1 MRAAHR
7 YWRGRRF
14 RKGAV
19 LLLLPAAFMVTTVAV
34 TRAAVVPPQ
43 NPPADLPP
51 SPALSDACAFNS
63 QVNDTCTAAGVSE
76 IDADRAQEGLGPITL
91 PTNFSSLDPAEQMFV
106 LTDLE
111 RVDRGLPPVAGLSA
125 NLDAYAQQGADSGN
139 DPSFPP
145 GTDGG
150 GSLWAGTPN
159 IFDAY
164 QAWMYDDGW
173 DGSGSSNESCTSP
186 SAPLCWAHR
195 DILLGSDV
203 SPLLMGAAVSSN
215 GQSGSVAVVLVGGDG
230 GDAPYFT
237 WGEETPFLPVGLS
250 SAVPAGLDVQGRT
263 TSAVRAWASG
273 EAMNITATVAGGQGQ
288 ISVAP
293 STCNLA
299 PGQTCNLSV
308 TFASSNVSSLSAALM
323 VTGPNGP
330 QFVALVGNPGYREA
344 ASDGGVF
351 AFGAAGF
358 HGSAG
363 SLALSRPIVGLASTP
378 NGAGYWEVVPP
389 DGGVFSFGNAGFYG
403 SAGNLH
409 LRRPIVGV
417 AATPDGMGYW
427 LVASDGGVFTYGDAR
442 FYGSAGNLPLR
453 RSIVGM
459 AATPDG
465 GGYWLVASDGGVFT
479 YGDARFYGSAG
490 NLPLRRS
497 IVGMASTPDG
507 GGYWLVA
514 SDGGVFSYGDAHFYG
529 SAGSIALRRPI
540 VGMAAA
546 PEGTGYW
553 LVASDGGVFS
563 YGTAQYYGSG
573 TSLSLRKPIVG
584 LSPS

>member
-1 MRAAHR
+1 VRAYHR

-14 RKGAV
+14 RKVAV

-34 TRAAVVPPQ
+34 SRAAVVPPQ
-43 NPPADLPP
+43 NPPSDLPA
-51 SPALSDACAFNS
+51 SPALYNACAFNS
-63 QVNDTCTAAGVSE
+63 QINDTCTTAGVAE
-76 IDADRAQEGLGPITL
+76 IDADRAQEGLGPLTL

-106 LTDLE
+106 ITNLE

-125 NLDAYAQQGADSGN
+125 ELDGYAQQGADSGV

-145 GTDGG
+145 GINGG

-186 SAPLCWAHR
+186 SAPLCWGHR
-195 DILLGSDV
+195 DILLGSDA
-203 SPLLMGAAVSSN
+203 SPLLMGAAVSTN
-215 GQSGSVAVVLVGGDG
+215 GQSGSVAVVLAGGDG

-237 WGEETPFLPVGLS
+237 WAQVTQNLPVGLS
-250 SAVPAGLDVQGRT
+250 SAVPSGLSEQGQT

-273 EAMNITATVAGGQGQ
+273 EPMNITASVSGGEGQ

-293 STCNLA
+293 SACNLSA
-299 PGQTCNLSV
+299 GQTCNLAV
-308 TFASSNVSSLSAALM
+308 TFASANVASLNAVLM

-330 QFVALVGNPGYREA
+330 QFVPLVGNPGYREA

-363 SLALSRPIVGLASTP
+363 SLALSRPIVGMASTP
-378 NGAGYWEVVPP
+378 DGNGYWEVAS

-409 LRRPIVGV
+409 LRRPIVGM
-417 AATPDGMGYW
+417 AATPDGMGYWLVASDGGIFSYGDARFYGSAGGLPLRRSIVGMASTPDGKGYW

-442 FYGSAGNLPLR
+442 FYGSAGSLYLR

-465 GGYWLVASDGGVFT
+465 NGYWLVASDGGVFSYGAAGFYGSAGATALRRPIVGIASTPEGNGYWLVASDGGVFT
-479 YGDARFYGSAG
+479 YGS
-490 NLPLRRS
+490 
-497 IVGMASTPDG
+497 
-507 GGYWLVA
+507 
-514 SDGGVFSYGDAHFYG
+514 
-529 SAGSIALRRPI
+529 
-540 VGMAAA
+540 
-546 PEGTGYW
+546 
-553 LVASDGGVFS
+553 
-563 YGTAQYYGSG
+563 AQYYGSG
-573 TSLSLRKPIVG
+573 TSLALRRPIVG